1 MNFVKASA
9 DMNPIVDTVFAIV
22 TKAKEAKALV
32 GEENVV
38 DATIGSL
45 YDESGKLVAY
55 KSVFDNYNAIENRR
69 KAGYAASFTGN
80 PGFRQRVKEWTLDKG
95 NCTLASTV
103 IATPGGSGA
112 ISITIGNILDIN
124 ETLIIPDIAWG
135 SYSLMAKDKGL
146 KTKTYEMF
154 EGNSF
159 NMKSFKETVSSLVGK
174 QNRILV
180 IINDPCHNP
189 TGYSMTH
196 EEWKEVISFLNECGK
211 KTPCVI
217 LNDIAYIDYAYGQD
231 EAKNYMQLFND
242 INDNV
247 MVVVAFSCSKTLTS
261 YGLRCGGAVICA
273 QSKESVRQAEIVFE
287 KTARAIWSNIPNAAM
302 DNFTEVTTTHLDEF
316 LNEKQFYVDLLKQ
329 RSEIFMEEADACGLV
344 YYPYKEG
351 FFVTVKVEDNA
362 RKARYHEALM
372 KEHIYTVQ
380 VNKGIR
386 VAVCSLSVDKCK
398 GLAKRMKDILDQ
410 CE

>member
-1 MNFVKASA
+1 MNFIKESA
-9 DMNPIVDTVFAIV
+9 DMQPIVDTVFAIV
-22 TKAKEAKALV
+22 SKAKQAKAEV

-45 YDESGKLVAY
+45 YGEDGKLVAY
-55 KSVFDNYNAIENRR
+55 KSVFDNYAAIDDRR

-80 PGFRQRVKEWTLDKG
+80 PGFRTRVKEWTLDKG
-95 NCTLASTV
+95 KCILPSTV

-112 ISITIGNILDIN
+112 ISITIGNILEAG
-124 ETLIIPDIAWG
+124 ETLIIPNIAWG
-135 SYSLMAKDKGL
+135 SYSLMARDKGL
-146 KTKTYEMF
+146 KTITYEMF
-154 EGNSF
+154 DGDAF
-159 NMKSFKETVSSLVGK
+159 NLASFKKTVSSLVGK

-180 IINDPCHNP
+180 VLNDPCHNP
-189 TGYSMTH
+189 TGYTMTH
-196 EEWKEVISFLNECGK
+196 DEWNEVISFLNECAK
-211 KTPCVI
+211 TTPCVI

-231 EAKNYMQLFND
+231 KSKDYMQVFND
-242 INDNV
+242 ISDDV
-247 MVVVAFSCSKTLTS
+247 MVVVAFSCSKTMTS
-261 YGLRCGGAVICA
+261 YGLRCGAAVICA
-273 QSKESVRQAEIVFE
+273 KSSESVRQAEIVFE

-302 DNFTEVTTTHLDEF
+302 DNFTEVTTVRLDEF
-316 LNEKQFYVDLLKQ
+316 LEEKQVYVDLLKE
-329 RSEIFMEEADACGLV
+329 RSRIFMEEADSCGLK

-351 FFVTVKVEDNA
+351 FFVTIQMENNDIRN
-362 RKARYHEALM
+362 RYHEALM

-398 GLAKRMKDILDQ
+398 GLAKRMKDILDT